1 MELYKLLAIA
11 GSAGNEST
19 VVTALTSAF
28 TTAVSDIM
36 SAIGGILPVV
46 LPVVGAIAVVGIGI
60 KIFKKVTG
68 R

>member
-1 MELYKLLAIA
+1 MLCASSNIRKGVYVQEATI
-11 GSAGNEST
+11 GSALGT
-19 VVTALTSAF
+19 AF

-36 SAIGGILPVV
+36 SAIGTVLPIV
-46 LPVVGAIAVVGIGI
+46 LPVLGAIAVIGVGI

>member
-1 MELYKLLAIA
+1 MLL
-11 GSAGNEST
+11 SAEPNT
-19 VVTALTSAF
+19 IVTALSTAF
-28 TTAVSDIM
+28 TSAVSDVM
-36 SAIGGILPVV
+36 SAIGTVLPIV

>member
-1 MELYKLLAIA
+1 MINPVIFAEAT
-11 GSAGNEST
+11 GNAS
-19 VVTALTSAF
+19 VVSALTSAF
-28 TTAVSDIM
+28 STAVGDIM
-36 SAIGGILPVV
+36 SAIGGVLPVV

>member
-1 MELYKLLAIA
+1 MINPVLLAEA
-11 GSAGNEST
+11 SGNSN
-19 VVTALTSAF
+19 VVSALTSAF
-28 TTAVSDIM
+28 STAVSDIM
-36 SAIGGILPVV
+36 SAIGGVLPVV

>member
-1 MELYKLLAIA
+1 MELYRLLAIA
-11 GSAGNEST
+11 GTEAGNST